1 MPVRHST
8 DVIDIPAGKSATR
21 PRVASELLICSV
33 LQLISQYGAVAA
45 NDSEAAMRSAAAI
58 ELHLKTLAALPDME
72 PILQATC
79 QQLSEQWG
87 MLLEQQ
93 ARKSTPSA
101 FVTRLISGPSPRRT
115 T

>member
-1 MPVRHST
+1 MPIRHST
-8 DVIDIPAGKSATR
+8 NLIDINTGKSAIR

-33 LQLISQYGAVAA
+33 LQLISRYGAVAA
-45 NDSEAAMRSAAAI
+45 NDAEAAMRSAAAI
-58 ELHLKTLAALPDME
+58 ELHLRTLAALPDME

-93 ARKSTPSA
+93 AHKSTPSA
-101 FVTRLISGPSPRRT
+101 FITRLISGPRAHRT